1 MYGIPRFIGIL
12 RHAIISIGTIL
23 AAITSDNYLKSLTER
38 LANVNVDLGWV
49 ALFGV
54 ALFAATVNGALGYGF
69 SSLTV
74 PIALLFL
81 PQKLLSPALVL
92 VELAINSWVVL
103 YNRGSLAA
111 VRRRALPIVI
121 GLVPGI
127 LIGSYLLNSANPG
140 LLKFWTYLVL
150 LPLILLQAAGFRR
163 PINAERAAGLPL
175 GVGVGVLYSTTT
187 ISGPPLALMFNN
199 QGLHKEEFRAAL
211 GTVRVVE
218 TTLTALA
225 YGCLGLFSAQSIRLV
240 APIAP
245 AVLLGLPLGSYL
257 IRYMHSE
264 TFRRICMTFDAW
276 IVGFGL
282 SRSIVELKLLRAP
295 AAYGLWAIVILC
307 DFFLLYQYFVMGR
320 FRTPAASAVASDA
333 ADVPAQQ
340 VAGI

>member
-1 MYGIPRFIGIL
+1 VSLDIG
-12 RHAIISIGTIL
+12 RAT
-23 AAITSDNYLKSLTER
+23 
-38 LANVNVDLGWV
+38 
-49 ALFGV
+49 LFV
-54 ALFAATVNGALGYGF
+54 VVLFAAMVNGALGYGF

-81 PQKLLSPALVL
+81 PQKVLSPALVL

-103 YNRGSLAA
+103 HNRGSLAA
-111 VRRRALPIVI
+111 VRRRVFPILV

-150 LPLILLQAAGFRR
+150 LPLILLQAAGVRR
-163 PINAERAAGLPL
+163 QIHAERAAGLPL
-175 GVGVGVLYSTTT
+175 GLGVGVLFSTTT

-218 TTLTALA
+218 TTLTAVV
-225 YGCLGLFSAQSIRLV
+225 YGCLGLFSLQSMHLV
-240 APIAP
+240 VPIAP
-245 AVLLGLPLGSYL
+245 AVLLGLPIGSYL

-264 TFRRICMTFDAW
+264 AFRRICMSFDAW

-282 SRSIVELKLLRAP
+282 SRTIIELKLLHPP
-295 AAYGLWAIVILC
+295 AAYGIWATVILF
-307 DFFLLYQYFVMGR
+307 DFYLLYQYFVMGR
-320 FRTPAASAVASDA
+320 FRAREAKVVAPNMRDLPVGQIASL
-333 ADVPAQQ
+333 
-340 VAGI
+340 

>member
-1 MYGIPRFIGIL
+1 VGFQLGIL
-12 RHAIISIGTIL
+12 FL
-23 AAITSDNYLKSLTER
+23 
-38 LANVNVDLGWV
+38 
-49 ALFGV
+49 V

-74 PIALLFL
+74 PIALLFR

-92 VELAINSWVVL
+92 IELAINSWIVL
-103 YNRGSLAA
+103 HNRGSLAV
-111 VRRRALPIVI
+111 VRRRAFPILV

-140 LLKFWTYLVL
+140 LLKFWTYLIL
-150 LPLILLQAAGFRR
+150 LPLILVQAAGFRR
-163 PINAERAAGLPL
+163 PIHAERAAGLPL

-187 ISGPPLALMFNN
+187 ISGPPLAMMFNN

-218 TTLTALA
+218 TTLTAVV
-225 YGCLGLFSAQSIRLV
+225 YGCLVLFSSPRLHLV
-240 APIAP
+240 VPLAP

-264 TFRRICMTFDAW
+264 TFRRICMSFDAW

-282 SRSIVELKLLRAP
+282 SRTIIELKVLSAS
-295 AAYGLWAIVILC
+295 AAYGIWGMVVLFDLL
-307 DFFLLYQYFVMGR
+307 LLYQYFVMGR
-320 FRTPAASAVASDA
+320 FRGRGAGMVAPNA
-333 ADVPAQQ
+333 ADLPARQA
-340 VAGI
+340 AGL

>member
-1 MYGIPRFIGIL
+1 MGFQLGIL
-12 RHAIISIGTIL
+12 FL
-23 AAITSDNYLKSLTER
+23 
-38 LANVNVDLGWV
+38 
-49 ALFGV
+49 V

-92 VELAINSWVVL
+92 IELAINSWIVL
-103 YNRGSLAA
+103 HNRGSLAV
-111 VRRRALPIVI
+111 VRRRAFPILV

-140 LLKFWTYLVL
+140 LLKFWTYLIL
-150 LPLILLQAAGFRR
+150 LPLILVQAAGFRR
-163 PINAERAAGLPL
+163 PIHAERAAGLPL

-187 ISGPPLALMFNN
+187 ISGPPLAMMFNN

-218 TTLTALA
+218 TTLTAVV
-225 YGCLGLFSAQSIRLV
+225 YGCLGLFSSPSLHLV
-240 APIAP
+240 VPLAP

-264 TFRRICMTFDAW
+264 TFRRICMSFDAW

-282 SRSIVELKLLRAP
+282 SRTIIELKVLSAS
-295 AAYGLWAIVILC
+295 AAYGIWGMVVLFDLL
-307 DFFLLYQYFVMGR
+307 LLYQYFVMGR
-320 FRTPAASAVASDA
+320 FRGRGAGMVAPNA
-333 ADVPAQQ
+333 ADLPARQA
-340 VAGI
+340 AGL

>member
-1 MYGIPRFIGIL
+1 V
-12 RHAIISIGTIL
+12 
-23 AAITSDNYLKSLTER
+23 SL
-38 LANVNVDLGWV
+38 DLGR
-49 ALFGV
+49 ATLFVV
-54 ALFAATVNGALGYGF
+54 ALFAAMVNGALGYGF

-81 PQKLLSPALVL
+81 PQKVLSPALVL

-103 YNRGSLAA
+103 HNRGSLAA
-111 VRRRALPIVI
+111 VRHRAFPILV

-150 LPLILLQAAGFRR
+150 LPLILLQAAGVRR
-163 PINAERAAGLPL
+163 PIHAERAAGLPL
-175 GVGVGVLYSTTT
+175 GLGVGVLYSTTT

-218 TTLTALA
+218 TTLTAVV
-225 YGCLGLFSAQSIRLV
+225 YSCLGLFSLQSMHLV
-240 APIAP
+240 VPIAP

-264 TFRRICMTFDAW
+264 TFRRICMSFDAW

-282 SRSIVELKLLRAP
+282 SRTIIELKFLHPP
-295 AAYGLWAIVILC
+295 AAYGIWATVILF
-307 DFFLLYQYFVMGR
+307 DFYLLYQYFVMGR
-320 FRTPAASAVASDA
+320 FRARGANVVAPDAHDLPAR
-333 ADVPAQQ
+333 QI
-340 VAGI
+340 AGL

>member
-1 MYGIPRFIGIL
+1 LVNVGFQLGIL
-12 RHAIISIGTIL
+12 FL
-23 AAITSDNYLKSLTER
+23 
-38 LANVNVDLGWV
+38 
-49 ALFGV
+49 V

-81 PQKLLSPALVL
+81 PQKVLSPALVL

-103 YNRGSLAA
+103 HNRGSLAA
-111 VRRRALPIVI
+111 VRRRAFPILV

-163 PINAERAAGLPL
+163 PIHAERAAGLPL

-187 ISGPPLALMFNN
+187 ISGPPLAMMFNN

-218 TTLTALA
+218 TTLTAVV
-225 YGCLGLFSAQSIRLV
+225 YGCLGLFSSQSMHLV
-240 APIAP
+240 VPLAP
-245 AVLLGLPLGSYL
+245 AVLLGVPLGTYL

-264 TFRRICMTFDAW
+264 TFRRICMSFDAW

-282 SRSIVELKLLRAP
+282 SRTIIELKLLGASP
-295 AAYGLWAIVILC
+295 AYGIWGMVILF
-307 DFFLLYQYFVMGR
+307 DLYLLYQYFVMGR
-320 FRTPAASAVASDA
+320 FRGRAAGMIAPDAPDLPARQA
-333 ADVPAQQ
+333 A
-340 VAGI
+340 GM